1 MSATTRSPAMTR
13 STPTIDR
20 RTVLRWASGLGA
32 AAILPSCARGTLTR
46 AAPGD
51 DVTLNNDN
59 PTWAP
64 GFESAGEVLR
74 AKTGHGFAIR
84 AVPDVSSYQQVV
96 RMSAQTDSTTDLVKW
111 WNGYRLQDVARAE
124 IFADLTA
131 AWDEAERNGWVD
143 PSLRESF
150 SYDGK
155 PYAVP
160 IYQSYYAVFYSR
172 PAYQRLGLEVPQDW
186 DQFIANA
193 QALRDDG
200 VTPILSAGASSWES
214 LIWFQQLLIGLDP
227 DFYAALTEGAA
238 SYTDD
243 TAQEAMAIW
252 ADMYEQK
259 LFSPPDSQVTELPGR
274 FAEGS
279 VGMNLHGV
287 WNANAFAQA
296 GVDEDTFGLFL
307 LPAVAATAPPAV
319 VTESG
324 ALAVTVNAH
333 KMTEALEVAGAW
345 LDTDVQQAWVDFL
358 SDLSANPSALPP
370 VQPVQD
376 LAAQIEQA
384 SPVLATRYW
393 EASPPVLV
401 EGNVEELSAF
411 MTEPT
416 LAMAKS
422 TLQRMQNRAD
432 AEWDRWSM

>member
-1 MSATTRSPAMTR
+1 MSATTRST
-13 STPTIDR
+13 TTITR
-20 RTVLRWASGLGA
+20 RTALRMAGGVGA
-32 AAILPSCARGTLTR
+32 AAILPACARGTLTR

-64 GFESAGEVLR
+64 GFEAAGEVLH
-74 AKTGHGFAIR
+74 ATTGHGFAIR
-84 AVPDVSSYQQVV
+84 AVPDVSSYQQIV

-131 AWDEAERNGWVD
+131 AWDQAERNGWVD
-143 PSLRESF
+143 PSLRDSF
-150 SYDGK
+150 SYDGR
-155 PYAVP
+155 PYAIP
-160 IYQSYYAVFYSR
+160 LYQSYYAVFYSQS
-172 PAYQRLGLEVPQDW
+172 AYQRLGLEVPQDW
-186 DQFIANA
+186 DEFIANA
-193 QALRDDG
+193 QALRDGG
-200 VTPILSAGASSWES
+200 VTPIASGGVDSWES

-227 DFYAALTEGAA
+227 DFYAALTDGQA

-252 ADMYEQK
+252 VDMYEQE
-259 LFSPPDSQVTELPGR
+259 LFSPPDTQVTELPGR

-279 VGMNLHGV
+279 VGMNLHGA
-287 WNANAFAQA
+287 WNTNAFVQA
-296 GVDEDTFGLFL
+296 GMDEDTFGLFL
-307 LPAVAATAPPAV
+307 LPAVASTAPHAV

-333 KMTEALEVAGAW
+333 KRSAAMDVAGAW
-345 LDTDVQQAWVDFL
+345 LDTDVQRAWVGFL
-358 SDLSANPSALPP
+358 SDLSANPAALPP
-370 VQPVQD
+370 VQPVRD
-376 LAAQIEQA
+376 LATQVEQT

-411 MTEPT
+411 MAEPT
-416 LAMAKS
+416 LAMAQA
-422 TLQRMQNRAD
+422 TLRRMQERAE
-432 AEWDRWSM
+432 AEWDRWLL